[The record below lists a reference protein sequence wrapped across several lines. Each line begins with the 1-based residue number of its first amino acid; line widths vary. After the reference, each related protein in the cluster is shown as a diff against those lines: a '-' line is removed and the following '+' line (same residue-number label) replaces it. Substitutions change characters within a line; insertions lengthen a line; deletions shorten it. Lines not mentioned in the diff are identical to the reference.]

1 MVERDC
7 KHTEKEVKDV
17 AQLAAW
23 VNVVPGKCDIFI
35 EATLILEN
43 CKKYKEVHGKFPGKR
58 DCALGRKLQ
67 NLKQIVAKNMEWEM
81 EDWTT

>member
-1 MVERDC
+1 MVEGDC

-23 VNVVPGKCDIFI
+23 VDVVPGNRENIFI

-43 CKKYKEVHGKFPGKR
+43 CKHYKEVQWQVP
-58 DCALGRKLQ
+58 
-67 NLKQIVAKNMEWEM
+67 W
-81 EDWTT
+81 